1 MKKDEF
7 IVTPVIYIYMGD
19 SSKKLWVSNYGNL
32 YEYCSEAYMPNGY
45 EVNGF
50 ELCDSWV
57 AFNND
62 IPLSE
67 KMLKKMEAYFQNST
81 VVHSVPDISCV
92 YHMIETLKLEDKVDR
107 LNKIIEKQQ
116 SQINQLILHIPKQ

>member
-1 MKKDEF
+1 MKKDEH

-19 SSKKLWVSNYGNL
+19 SSEKLWISNYGRL
-32 YEYCSEAYMPNGY
+32 YKYC

-92 YHMIETLKLEDKVDR
+92 YHMIETLKLEDKVER
-107 LNKIIEKQQ
+107 LNKIIEQQ
-116 SQINQLILHIPKQ
+116 DQQIEKLIKKLN